1 MDDVT
6 PEFAHLETGS
16 DHELREALTLTKGW
30 LQAVLKN
37 WRELDDHERESM
49 VMAALF
55 GVNRVAFLVDVFEG
69 KDEKTLIPPPQ
80 RTAEDLFSI
89 TDPRD

>member
-1 MDDVT
+1 MEPT
-6 PEFAHLETGS
+6 PEFSHLLTGT
-16 DHELREALTLTKGW
+16 DHEIREAMTLTKGW

-37 WRELDDHERESM
+37 WRDLDDRERESM

-55 GVNRVAFLVDVFEG
+55 GVNRVAFLLDVFEG
-69 KDEKTLIPPPQ
+69 KDESAIMPAPE
-80 RTAEDLFSI
+80 RTAEDFLSI

>member
-1 MDDVT
+1 MDAT
-6 PEFAHLETGS
+6 PEFSHLETGS
-16 DHELREALTLTKGW
+16 DHELREAMTLTKGW

-37 WRELDDHERESM
+37 WREIDDHERESM

-55 GVNRVAFLVDVFEG
+55 GVNRVAFLLDVYEG
-69 KDEKTLIPPPQ
+69 KDESAILPATE
-80 RTAEDLFSI
+80 RTAEDFLSI